1 MWFKKDNKEI
11 DYRSVNDVLS
21 LTKKILSVLLVLLVI
36 LISWV
41 TLMIIGELEIKS
53 IILTVLGILSP
64 LFIGLIVAW
73 LLNPFVSWMTRKKI
87 KRPLAVAFAYALML
101 GIFALLI
108 GTIIPVLYEQILDF
122 ADTLPSLFKTIEEWM
137 TGFFNNMNNKLP
149 FDLVAVKEN
158 AFNQVEEIGNSLYSS
173 LPETILSVGKT
184 LVSGFSTFL
193 IGLVIGFFLLLSF
206 DNMEE
211 TYIYIFPKN
220 WRKDVEHL
228 LGKINASLKNYV
240 LGVAIDAF
248 VVFLICTA
256 TFSIVGLRAP
266 LLFAAFCAITNVIP
280 YVGPYIGAIPAVI
293 VGFTMSPTIGLL
305 TVASIVVIQFV
316 EGNFLQEY
324 IMSKTTKLHPVT
336 IIIGLLVF
344 QHFWGIIGMVFSTP
358 ILAILKIIFNFI
370 DHKLK
375 IIDYDIDDED
385 EKEEVEVLENA

>member
-41 TLMIIGELEIKS
+41 ALMILSELKIKS
-53 IILTVLGILSP
+53 ILLTILGILSP
-64 LFIGLIVAW
+64 LFIGLLVAW
-73 LLNPFVSWMTRKKI
+73 LLNPFVSWLSRKKI
-87 KRPLAVAFAYALML
+87 KRPLAVVLSYALML
-101 GIFALLI
+101 GIFGLLI
-108 GTIIPVLYEQILDF
+108 GTIIPALYEQILDF

-137 TGFFNNMNNKLP
+137 TGFFNKVNNKVP
-149 FDLVAVKEN
+149 FDLVAIKEN
-158 AFNQVEEIGNSLYSS
+158 AFAQVEEIGNSLYSS
-173 LPETILSVGKT
+173 LPTTILSVGKT
-184 LVSGFSTFL
+184 IVSGFSTFL

-211 TYIYIFPKN
+211 TYIYFFPKH
-220 WRKDVEHL
+220 WRKDVELL
-228 LGKINASLKNYV
+228 LGKINKSLKNYV

-266 LLFAAFCAITNVIP
+266 LLFASFCAITNVIP

-305 TVASIVVIQFV
+305 TVASIIVIQFV

-344 QHFWGIIGMVFSTP
+344 QHFWGIIGMVLSTP
-358 ILAILKIIFNFI
+358 ILAIIKIIINFI

-375 IIDYDIDDED
+375 IIDYDIED
-385 EKEEVEVLENA
+385 EEELEGVENA